1 MTTPNFDTAGTSGQ
15 NSSTN
20 PSTNSSNDSGSGKM
34 GGAGT
39 NAGSMG
45 SSSTGKS
52 DDVSFGQSTSG
63 GGRSGQGQGSSMDHA
78 KDTVKQGISSAED
91 AVGQLQQKASDVTS
105 RLINNIDVDD
115 LTQKLEQQVRD
126 HPARTLAMAI
136 GAGFLLGRAAKR

>member
-20 PSTNSSNDSGSGKM
+20 SSTNSGSGNT
-34 GGAGT
+34 GT
-39 NAGSMG
+39 GMNSGSMG

-63 GGRSGQGQGSSMDHA
+63 RGGQGGGSSMDQA

>member
-20 PSTNSSNDSGSGKM
+20 PSNDSGSGKM

-39 NAGSMG
+39 NSGSMG
-45 SSSTGKS
+45 SSNAGKS
-52 DDVSFGQSTSG
+52 DDVSFGQST
-63 GGRSGQGQGSSMDHA
+63 GGRGGQGGGSSMDQA